1 MLHIE
6 NFEDGIELYKAL
18 GSEVRVEIIRQLLLN
33 KGMNMNELAGKLGIT
48 SLTEGVETKKQYD
61 SLMEMG
67 CLLYQG
73 YYFARPMPMKEFEQ
87 YAFGRGR
94 SGPSP

>member
-1 MLHIE
+1 
-6 NFEDGIELYKAL
+6 
-18 GSEVRVEIIRQLLLN
+18 
-33 KGMNMNELAGKLGIT
+33 
-48 SLTEGVETKKQYD
+48 VETKKQYD

>member
-33 KGMNMNELAGKLGIT
+33 KGMNMNELADDLNPHLGTQGFVQLYSVLEILYMKHN
-48 SLTEGVETKKQYD
+48 SPFLTAKIIGFNLDKTI
-61 SLMEMG
+61 LI
-67 CLLYQG
+67 
-73 YYFARPMPMKEFEQ
+73 
-87 YAFGRGR
+87 
-94 SGPSP
+94 

>member
-18 GSEVRVEIIRQLLLN
+18 GSEVRVEIIKLLIQN

-48 SLTEGVETKKQYD
+48 AGALTAHIKKLESCGLVSMRFSISQSLFSEGV
-61 SLMEMG
+61 
-67 CLLYQG
+67 
-73 YYFARPMPMKEFEQ
+73 
-87 YAFGRGR
+87 
-94 SGPSP
+94 